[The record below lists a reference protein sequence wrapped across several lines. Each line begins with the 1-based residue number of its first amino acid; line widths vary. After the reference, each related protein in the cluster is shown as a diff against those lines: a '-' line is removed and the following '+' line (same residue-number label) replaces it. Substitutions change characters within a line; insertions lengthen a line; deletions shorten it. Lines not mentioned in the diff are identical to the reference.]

1 MIRVQVPATTANLG
15 PGFDCLGMALELYNV
30 VEMSPG
36 TRGLF
41 IEVQGEGTLEIP
53 RDERNLV
60 YQAAL
65 RVFRQTGYSPQ
76 GLKIRLINQIP
87 PARGLGSSTAAL
99 VGGIIAANLLSGGSL
114 SPKEI
119 INLACTMEGHPDNAV
134 PAVLGGIVVAVQA
147 EGEVKYVKMQPPPS
161 LKGVVAIP
169 DFSLPTRTARDILPQ
184 QVSFQDAAFNVGR
197 VALLIA
203 ALHQGDLTLLST
215 AMEDRLHQSCRAG
228 MIPGFK
234 KVLAAARLAGARG
247 VTLSGA
253 GPTVIAFADNNFE
266 LIARVMHDT
275 FNQNGV
281 KAKVLVLKPS
291 PVGARALE
299 VKSSQG

>member
-30 VEMSPG
+30 VEMSTG

-65 RVFRQTGYSPQ
+65 RVFRQAGYTPR

-99 VGGIIAANLLSGGSL
+99 VGGIIAANILTGGKMGT
-114 SPKEI
+114 KEI
-119 INLACTMEGHPDNAV
+119 INLAGAMEGHPDNAA

-147 EGEVKYVKMQPPPS
+147 EGEVKHVKIQPPIP
-161 LKGVVAIP
+161 LKCVVAIP
-169 DFSLPTRTARDILPQ
+169 DFGLPTRTAREILPQ
-184 QVSFQDAAFNVGR
+184 QVSFQDAAFNIGR
-197 VALLIA
+197 VALLVA
-203 ALHQGDLTLLST
+203 ALHQGDLSLLAP
-215 AMEDRLHQSCRAG
+215 AMEDRLHQFYRAG
-228 MIPGFK
+228 LIPGFK

-247 VTLSGA
+247 VVLSGA
-253 GPTVIAFADNNFE
+253 GPAVIAFADNNFK

-275 FNQNGV
+275 FSQNGV

-299 VKSSQG
+299 IKS